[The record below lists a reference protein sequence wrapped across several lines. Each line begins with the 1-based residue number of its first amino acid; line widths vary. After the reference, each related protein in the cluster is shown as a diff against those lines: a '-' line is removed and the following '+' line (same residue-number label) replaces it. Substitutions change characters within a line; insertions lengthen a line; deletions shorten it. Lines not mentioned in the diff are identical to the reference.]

1 VLANALAKL
10 RTLTA
15 NLFIIKNIRPA
26 GIEPASLVP
35 ETSVVSILLRA
46 LFEKFLMG
54 EGQLVS
60 VEFQREITVPLIRF
74 AKILLDISFDV
85 SVKRQVRLSAP
96 EDAPFSTIGKCE

>member
-1 VLANALAKL
+1 
-10 RTLTA
+10 
-15 NLFIIKNIRPA
+15 
-26 GIEPASLVP
+26 
-35 ETSVVSILLRA
+35 
-46 LFEKFLMG
+46 MG